1 MNSQQ
6 KTINL
11 LTMCCR
17 AGRVIMGFDA
27 VKEATIKGGIS
38 CVLVTDDISY
48 KTLKEVKFFCNNT
61 STAIYK
67 IDLDSDDMFDSI
79 GKEVVVVGIADYGF
93 SQRFKTLGT
102 PVKATVPR
110 SAKKRNGNN
119 NNNNENK

>member
-6 KTINL
+6 KTVNL
-11 LTMCCR
+11 LTICFR

-27 VKEATIKGGIS
+27 VKEAALKGSIS
-38 CVLVTDDISY
+38 CVLVTDDIST

-61 STAIYK
+61 FTNIFK
-67 IDLDSDDMFDSI
+67 IDLESYDMYKAI

-93 SQRFKTLGT
+93 AQRFKTLGT

-110 SAKKRNGNN
+110 SAKKKNNLNN
-119 NNNNENK
+119 NNKQE